1 MLAKKQRDTMQEIIE
16 DKCRKEKINS
26 KELRLGG
33 RRRAVSRVR
42 AALAHTLMSELG
54 IPSAEIAR
62 QLGVSTSAI
71 VKLLQRGGKSNST

>member
-1 MLAKKQRDTMQEIIE
+1 MQKIIE

-33 RRRAVSRVR
+33 RRRVVSRVR
-42 AALAHTLMSELG
+42 ADLAHTLMNELG

-71 VKLLQRGGKSNST
+71 VKRLQRGGKNNST